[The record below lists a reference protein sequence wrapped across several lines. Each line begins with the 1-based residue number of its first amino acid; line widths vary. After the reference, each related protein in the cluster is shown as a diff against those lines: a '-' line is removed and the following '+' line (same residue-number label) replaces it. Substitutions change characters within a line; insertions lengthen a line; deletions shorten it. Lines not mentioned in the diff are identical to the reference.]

1 MISRLSALPEW
12 NPVELEKLGSTIK
25 RVESDSRRVLAGDVF
40 LAFRGEYADGRDF
53 IPMALAN
60 GAVAVLWDTA
70 DDFSWNTAWNVANL
84 AVPDLRERAGIVAS
98 HVANHPSRAMRVIG
112 ITGTNGK
119 TSISHWLAQAFSL
132 LGQKAALIGTVGNG
146 FYGELTQTSH
156 TTPDP
161 VTVQHK
167 LAEYR
172 RQGAHVVTM
181 EVSSHGLDQ
190 ARVNGVTFHTA
201 LFTNLTRDHLDYHHT
216 MEAYGAAKEK
226 LFHWQDL
233 QNAII
238 NVDDEFGRGL
248 AARLDHSQVR
258 VISYGLEQGDVRP
271 LSLNASLDGLQLK
284 VTTPWGDADIR
295 TELLG
300 RFNAANLLACLAT
313 LCANGV
319 DLAIAAQVLGKIQP
333 ARGRMQRIGG
343 VHEPLVVIDYS
354 HTPDSLDKALSTLA
368 EIRPKGSRLFC
379 VFGCGGDR
387 DPGKRPMMGAIAE
400 RLADVAV
407 VTSDNPRS
415 EDPQTI
421 INDVLVGMPQG
432 QQHVEVDRTRAVHWA
447 VAEARAGDIV
457 LIAGKG
463 HEEYQDIKGIKRPF
477 SDFRVAEEALTEW
490 GKTHDAD
497 AI

>member
-1 MISRLSALPEW
+1 MFSRLSPLPDW
-12 NPVELEKLGSTIK
+12 NPANLQNLGVAIR
-25 RVESDSRRVLAGDVF
+25 RVESDSRRVLPGDVF
-40 LAFRGEYADGRDF
+40 LAFRGEYADGRDY
-53 IPMALAN
+53 ISMALAN
-60 GAVAVLWDTA
+60 GAVAVLWDPA
-70 DDFSWNTAWNVANL
+70 DDFVWKPEWTVANMP
-84 AVPDLRERAGIVAS
+84 VPDLRARAGIVAGY
-98 HVANHPSRAMRVIG
+98 VANNPSQTLRVIG

-146 FYGELTQTSH
+146 FYGELTETTH

-190 ARVNGVTFHTA
+190 ARVNGVAFHTA
-201 LFTNLTRDHLDYHHT
+201 LFTNLTRDHLDYHGT

-226 LFHWQDL
+226 LFHWMGL
-233 QNAII
+233 QNAVI
-238 NVDDEFGRGL
+238 NVDDAFGR
-248 AARLDHSQVR
+248 AMAERLDRSQVR
-258 VISYGLEQGDVRP
+258 VITYGLEQGDVRP
-271 LSLNASLDGLQLK
+271 LSLVNSLDGLQLR
-284 VTTPWGDADIR
+284 VATPWGETDIR
-295 TELLG
+295 SGLLG
-300 RFNAANLLACLAT
+300 RFNASNLLACLAA
-313 LCANGV
+313 LCASGV

-343 VHEPLVVIDYS
+343 AHEPLVVVDYS
-354 HTPDSLDKALSTLA
+354 HTPDSLEKALSTLA
-368 EIRPKGSRLFC
+368 EIRPQGSKLFC

-387 DPGKRPMMGAIAE
+387 DRGKRPIMGGIAE
-400 RLADVAV
+400 RIADVTV
-407 VTSDNPRS
+407 LTSDNPRS
-415 EDPQTI
+415 EDPQAI
-421 INDVLVGMPQG
+421 IDDVLAGM
-432 QQHVEVDRTRAVHWA
+432 QQHGQVMADREAAIHWA
-447 VAEARAGDIV
+447 VEQARAGDII

-463 HEEYQDIKGIKRPF
+463 HEEYQDINGVKRPF

>member
-1 MISRLSALPEW
+1 MFSRLSALPEW
-12 NPVELEKLGSTIK
+12 DPAELKKIGIDIQ
-25 RVESDSRRVLAGDVF
+25 RVESDSRRVMQGDVF
-40 LAFRGEYADGRDF
+40 LAFRGLYADGRDY

-60 GAVAVLWDTA
+60 GAVAVLWDPEDGFTWSDEWA
-70 DDFSWNTAWNVANL
+70 VPNL
-84 AVPDLRERAGIVAS
+84 AVPQLRERAGIIAS
-98 HVANHPSRAMRVIG
+98 IVCQHPSKAMRVIG

-146 FYGELTQTSH
+146 FYGELTATTH

-167 LAEYR
+167 LSEYR

-190 ARVNGVTFHTA
+190 ARLNGMSFHTA
-201 LFTNLTRDHLDYHHT
+201 LFTNLTRDHLDYHGT

-226 LFHWQDL
+226 LFHWDGL
-233 QNAII
+233 QNAVI
-238 NVDDEFGRGL
+238 NVDDAFGREIVS
-248 AARLDHSQVR
+248 RLDPSQVR

-271 LSLNASLDGLQLK
+271 LSLSASLDGLQMR
-284 VTTPWGDADIR
+284 VTTPWGETVIR

-300 RFNAANLLACLAT
+300 RFNAANLLACLAV

-343 VHEPLVVIDYS
+343 AHEPLIVVDYS
-354 HTPDSLDKALSTLA
+354 HTPDSLEKALSTLA
-368 EIRPKGSRLFC
+368 EIRPEGSRLYC

-400 RLADVAV
+400 SIADVAV

-415 EDPQTI
+415 ENPQDI
-421 INDVLVGMPQG
+421 IDAIQAGMNKG
-432 QQHVEVDRTRAVHWA
+432 TQHVEADRERAIHWA
-447 VAEARAGDIV
+447 VAAARAGDII

-463 HEEYQDIKGIKRPF
+463 HEEYQDINGVKRSF
-477 SDFRVAEEALTEW
+477 SDFRVAEEALTKW